1 MPNNTLCSILML
13 MVALLLQTSC
23 RQKETVQDGDNSPTD
38 SLKAVIS
45 RLQKKE
51 NKLDSLLILQSP
63 AGSSKANYSKE
74 ISGRF
79 IMKGAS
85 CAGFNF
91 INDHQVLWTNE
102 SACFD
107 PDSLTIRWL
116 DDITFITV
124 ATKRLNQDC
133 PPGVD
138 VYKVISFDGRKLRL
152 SVIWT
157 GWGDSADDVI
167 ELNRDGIN
175 AK

>member
-1 MPNNTLCSILML
+1 MSNNTLNSILM
-13 MVALLLQTSC
+13 VIVVLLLHVSC
-23 RQKETVQDGDNSPTD
+23 RQKGTIQDGEGNPTD

-51 NKLDSLLILQSP
+51 NKLDSLLILQSSV
-63 AGSSKANYSKE
+63 GSSTTNYAQE

-107 PDSLTIRWL
+107 PDSLKIRWL
-116 DDITFITV
+116 DGITFMTV
-124 ATKRLNQDC
+124 ATKRFNQDC

-138 VYKVISFDGRKLRL
+138 VYKVISFNGHKLRL

-157 GWGDSADDVI
+157 GWYDSADDVI
-167 ELNRDGIN
+167 ELNPDT
-175 AK
+175 K

>member
-1 MPNNTLCSILML
+1 MANNRPRSILVFYVL
-13 MVALLLQTSC
+13 IGFCCCTLPLQNDATQN
-23 RQKETVQDGDNSPTD
+23 REGNTTD

-51 NKLDSLLILQSP
+51 NRLDSLLILQSF
-63 AGSSKANYSKE
+63 AGSGTTNYARD

-91 INDHQVLWTNE
+91 INDHQALWTNE

-107 PDSLTIRWL
+107 PDSLKIRWL
-116 DDITFITV
+116 DGITFMTV
-124 ATKRLNQDC
+124 ATKRFNQDC

-138 VYKVISFDGRKLRL
+138 VYKVISFNGHKLRL

-157 GWGDSADDVI
+157 GWYDSADDVI
-167 ELNRDGIN
+167 ELNRDT
-175 AK
+175 K